1 MEKLIINAASRTE
14 YNANLTVV
22 RDSCHSTDFNFETL
36 NRQLL
41 VLHDL
46 ISQDLPT
53 IKQVTTVRTICQTL
67 NSKETYKS
75 LFSEVHNLIR
85 LFLTIPITSSTS
97 ERSFSTLR
105 RLCNYVR
112 STMTEKRLNNCFL
125 VHVHKELSKEIS
137 PVSIAKEFVERNDER
152 KKYFGVYQ

>member
-1 MEKLIINAASRTE
+1 MILLARNYPPLSKL
-14 YNANLTVV
+14 L
-22 RDSCHSTDFNFETL
+22 
-36 NRQLL
+36 QLGL
-41 VLHDL
+41 
-46 ISQDLPT
+46 
-53 IKQVTTVRTICQTL
+53 CQAL

-105 RLCNYVR
+105 RLCNYMR
-112 STMTEKRLNNCFL
+112 STMTEKRLNNCFF
-125 VHVHKELSKEIS
+125 VHVHKELSMEIS
-137 PVSIAKEFVERNDER
+137 PPKEFVERNDER